1 VFICQEKVAPYLVT
15 IFEPDPIALRIAAER
30 NYMARAVYRRCVEAG
45 HWPAYVDGVAQLALP
60 LWVERQEGV
69 A

>member
-1 VFICQEKVAPYLVT
+1 MFICQEKTAPYLVT

-30 NYMARAVYRRCVEAG
+30 NYMARSVYRHCTETG

-60 LWVERQEGV
+60 LWVERQEGT